1 MKLACVSG
9 YRCTEIHNVP
19 VFTAGFGQDDVE
31 NAVPCTADS
40 VMKIASIS
48 KPITM
53 AILAR
58 QWERGCIDI
67 DAPIG
72 RYVTTWPR
80 KTWNGKEVRHMLL
93 CLMLASRKLSW

>member
-1 MKLACVSG
+1 MQ
-9 YRCTEIHNVP
+9 IHNVP
-19 VFTAGFGQDDVE
+19 VFTAGFGQADVE
-31 NAVPCTADS
+31 NAVPCTPDS

-53 AILAR
+53 AILTR

-72 RYVTTWPR
+72 RYVNTWPR
-80 KTWNGKEVRHMLL
+80 KTWNGKEVGCISLMLL
-93 CLMLASRKLSW
+93 SSRTLS

>member
-1 MKLACVSG
+1 MA
-9 YRCTEIHNVP
+9 
-19 VFTAGFGQDDVE
+19 DVE

-53 AILAR
+53 TVLAR
-58 QWERGCIDI
+58 LWERGSIDI

-72 RYVTTWPR
+72 RYVKTWPR
-80 KTWNGKEVRHMLL
+80 KTWKGEKVRHSLVI
-93 CLMLASRKLSW
+93 RYT